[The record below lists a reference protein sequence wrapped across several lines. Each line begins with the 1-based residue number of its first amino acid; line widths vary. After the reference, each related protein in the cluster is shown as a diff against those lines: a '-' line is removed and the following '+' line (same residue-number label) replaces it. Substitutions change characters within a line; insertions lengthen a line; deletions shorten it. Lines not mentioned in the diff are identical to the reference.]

1 MVSLLIVKV
10 KRGWIA
16 GQGITSRR
24 KNSDGPVCLVGGKA
38 MLCCQIC
45 PEADELARSVLFGPS
60 VKPTKSIDRQVIKPL
75 LIQTQT
81 LFTVTHF
88 WRKNELQV
96 DASSRVSAKD
106 SKTAK
111 WPDVLALLLA
121 AKPRLR
127 ILVEIFA
134 REPRRPHIWLTERRQ
149 LSLE

>member
-10 KRGWIA
+10 KSGWIA

-45 PEADELARSVLFGPS
+45 PEADELARSALFGPS

-96 DASSRVSAKD
+96 DAKAVAI
-106 SKTAK
+106 SKAT
-111 WPDVLALLLA
+111 V
-121 AKPRLR
+121 R
-127 ILVEIFA
+127 
-134 REPRRPHIWLTERRQ
+134 
-149 LSLE
+149 LSLKLISVATLVGFGEKRCRKNLPLCDH